1 MRILIII
8 PFIALV
14 GLLVILP
21 RTHLS
26 RILHCLHRVGVD
38 GEILPHIVQQL
49 ARIGSRTFI
58 YPRFSSIFHDR
69 IILVIPTRSSFLLHL
84 LVSPYILYIS
94 ASQAAL
100 HSILHYFPPHILLP
114 IIAPHDLHTLLG
126 TVAVGHTPDEHIA
139 VAEHTA
145 IEHIVAARTVAAR
158 IVTAHIVI
166 EPTATHT
173 VVVTTV
179 VVNTVA
185 VTIVVAKTVVVNTVV
200 DTIVVIVDIIA
211 VASHITAVV
220 RIVLNS
226 PILTNVDITVHS
238 ANIVHSIHV
247 TAHTAVHIVVRVD
260 AVVVTILMALARLA
274 VDAPIHLKLGIIVF
288 QLVYVTQLLIAP
300 AFPFLP
306 WLAEV
311 ERAVESG
318 SQGEH

>member
-14 GLLVILP
+14 GLLVVLP

-49 ARIGSRTFI
+49 ARIVSRTLI
-58 YPRFSSIFHDR
+58 YPRFGSIFHAR
-69 IILVIPTRSSFLLHL
+69 TILATLPLPTGSSAPFLLHL

-94 ASQAAL
+94 ASQATL
-100 HSILHYFPPHILLP
+100 HSILHYFLPHHILLP

-126 TVAVGHTPDEHIA
+126 TVAVGHTPAEHIA

-145 IEHIVAARTVAAR
+145 IEHIVVQHIAVAEHTVVAHIAAARTVAAR

-185 VTIVVAKTVVVNTVV
+185 VTIVVANTVAVNTVV
-200 DTIVVIVDIIA
+200 VVHTFADTIVVVVDIIV
-211 VASHITAVV
+211 VASHIKAVA
-220 RIVLNS
+220 RNALNS
-226 PILTNVDITVHS
+226 PILTHVDITVHA
-238 ANIVHSIHV
+238 ANIVHA
-247 TAHTAVHIVVRVD
+247 TAHIVVHIVVRVSVVPH
-260 AVVVTILMALARLA
+260 AVVVTILMAIARLA
-274 VDAPIHLKLGIIVF
+274 ADVPIHLKFGIIVF
-288 QLVYVTQLLIAP
+288 QLVYVA
-300 AFPFLP
+300 
-306 WLAEV
+306 
-311 ERAVESG
+311 
-318 SQGEH
+318 